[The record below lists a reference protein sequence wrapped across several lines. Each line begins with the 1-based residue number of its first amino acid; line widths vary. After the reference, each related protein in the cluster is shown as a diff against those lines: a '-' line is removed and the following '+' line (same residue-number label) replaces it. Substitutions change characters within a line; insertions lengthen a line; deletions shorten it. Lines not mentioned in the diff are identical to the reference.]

1 MKKLISGMF
10 SSVSDAELFLATL
23 AYDDDD
29 DAPESVT
36 EDKFA
41 DYDQD
46 DLTRAETDSP
56 DVSQATANQGLEDS
70 FK

>member
-10 SSVSDAELFLATL
+10 SSVSDAELFLAAH
-23 AYDDDD
+23 AYDD

-46 DLTRAETDSP
+46 DLTRAEIESP
-56 DVSQATANQGLEDS
+56 NVSQATANQGLEDS